1 MLRSKQKGLEIDNYI
16 ALFIQPDLSE
26 PDLSEPDLS
35 EPDLS
40 EPDLSEPDSS
50 GFLEGPI
57 GQPFTAGSQASN
69 HLLARFNGLF
79 SRL

>member
-1 MLRSKQKGLEIDNYI
+1 MLRSKQKGLAIDNYI

-40 EPDLSEPDSS
+40 EPDLSSS
-50 GFLEGPI
+50 PEARI
-57 GQPFTAGSQASN
+57 GQP
-69 HLLARFNGLF
+69 
-79 SRL
+79 